1 MSWRPITLDDADEVC
16 SRVAVAMNIII
27 GDVALTFHLG
37 GPCSGIDLPRQ
48 PNDDLGEWLWIEEHG
63 VRRATD
69 GTYEMLERVGAEMV
83 DGYVPAVQASCNDV
97 APPRARRRRSVKDP
111 AVELEARIVS
121 IKAKL
126 VLAMRNDRH
135 AEVASLRVEL
145 AEARAAAPTK
155 IEE

>member
-1 MSWRPITLDDADEVC
+1 MSWRPIALDDTDEVC
-16 SRVAVAMNIII
+16 SRVAVALNITI
-27 GDVALTFHLG
+27 GEVALTFRPG
-37 GPCSGIDLPRQ
+37 GQCSGIDLPHQ
-48 PNDDLGEWLWIEEHG
+48 PNDDLGEWQWIEAHG

-97 APPRARRRRSVKDP
+97 PAQRARRRRSAKDP
-111 AVELEARIVS
+111 AAELEARIAA

-126 VLAMRNDRH
+126 VLAMRHDR
-135 AEVASLRVEL
+135 ADEVATLRTEL